1 MENLERI
8 LSEHPFLK
16 GMTERHI
23 KVLVGCASNV
33 VFKPDEFIIREGQP
47 ADSFYFIRQGLVM
60 IETHAPQIGSVTIH
74 TRHEGEVL
82 GWSWMVP
89 PYRWHFDARASE
101 TTRAIAMD
109 GKCLRTKCEDDR
121 DLGYEIMK
129 RFALVIAER
138 LEATRLQLM
147 DIYGN
152 ARTK

>member
-8 LSEHPFLK
+8 LREHPFLE
-16 GMTERHI
+16 GMTDRHI
-23 KVLVGCASNV
+23 GVLVGCASNV

-47 ADSFYFIRQGLVM
+47 ADKFYFIREGLVK
-60 IETHAPQIGSVTIH
+60 IESHAAQAGSVTIH
-74 TRHEGEVL
+74 TRTEGEVL

-89 PYRWHFDARASE
+89 PYRWHFDARATE
-101 TTRAIAMD
+101 MTRALAMD
-109 GKCLRTKCEDDR
+109 GKCLRTKCEADH

-129 RFALVIAER
+129 RFALIIAER

-152 ARTK
+152 TRHK

>member
-8 LSEHPFLK
+8 LSEHPFLHGLK
-16 GMTERHI
+16 DRHI

-33 VFKPDEFIIREGQP
+33 VFKAGEFIIREGQS
-47 ADSFYFIRQGLVM
+47 ADSFYFIRQGMVT
-60 IETHAPQIGSVTIH
+60 IETHAPQSGSVTIH

-89 PYRWHFDARASE
+89 PYRWHFDARAAE
-101 TTRAIAMD
+101 TTRALAMD
-109 GKCLRTKCEDDR
+109 GKCLRTKCEEDH

-152 ARTK
+152 NRHQ